1 MNTESL
7 ILKMHKNKNEENSIP
22 MEKYMLN
29 KFKFLGIKS
38 PERREISKE
47 YLKKLRRE
55 EFSWTIFNSLWVQEE
70 REFQYLAIDYLKLKK
85 KELSDTDLPTIKNYI
100 VDKAWWDSVDNFY
113 SILSEIGLNY
123 KINSKMISWSV
134 DENIWIRRISIIH
147 QLHRKEKTNTKLL
160 EEILK
165 NNFGSNEFFINKAI
179 GWALRDYSKTN
190 VKWVKNFIEDNKS
203 FLDKLSIKEAS
214 KYL

>member
-7 ILKMHKNKNEENSIP
+7 ILKMHKNKNEENRIP

-47 YLKKLRRE
+47 YLKKLKKE

-165 NNFGSNEFFINKAI
+165 NNFGSHEFFINKAI

-190 VKWVKNFIEDNKS
+190 LEWVRNFIENNKTS
-203 FLDKLSIKEAS
+203 LDKLSIKEAS